1 MTFGENVHVDT
12 SLNKDNTVRE
22 AEITFKVS
30 VLILCKVKG
39 YNIYMFALGILQ
51 PPLVCEFQSSS
62 YILTVSEAG
71 SDGNEIWSN
80 RKDPVEITDPNQQV
94 KVEMESGLEVN
105 TDYIATVTVFTPY
118 ANISSSASF
127 SEFIHVPIYIANL
140 MI

>member
-1 MTFGENVHVDT
+1 MCTEHQ
-12 SLNKDNTVRE
+12 
-22 AEITFKVS
+22 
-30 VLILCKVKG
+30 C
-39 YNIYMFALGILQ
+39 ILQ
-51 PPLVCEFQSSS
+51 PPLVCEFQNSS

-127 SEFIHVPIYIANL
+127 SEFTHVPIYIL
-140 MI
+140 